1 MISKVKGEKSMPRT
15 QKPKGRSSAP
25 SGSSGAS
32 DPSGPSGPPGPSG
45 SAGISLADEPGFLL
59 SQVAAHSAS
68 GFAKRLEPLGFKPAY
83 FGILRVIETF
93 DGQSQQALGEKLG
106 MFASRLVGLLDEM
119 EKLGLVERRNSP
131 SDRRTYALF
140 LTAVGK
146 EAVAQVTRVSMQ
158 YQDALEPH
166 ERELLVQF
174 LQRIATEQGLT
185 AGVHPNL
192 HK

>member
-1 MISKVKGEKSMPRT
+1 M
-15 QKPKGRSSAP
+15 
-25 SGSSGAS
+25 
-32 DPSGPSGPPGPSG
+32 
-45 SAGISLADEPGFLL
+45 
-59 SQVAAHSAS
+59 AAHSAS

-93 DGQSQQALGEKLG
+93 DGQSQQALGERLG

-146 EAVAQVTRVSMQ
+146 EAVAQVTRLSMQ
-158 YQDALEPH
+158 YQDEVFAALEPH

-192 HK
+192 QK

>member
-1 MISKVKGEKSMPRT
+1 MPRA
-15 QKPKGRSSAP
+15 PKSN
-25 SGSSGAS
+25 
-32 DPSGPSGPPGPSG
+32 
-45 SAGISLADEPGFLL
+45 GINLADEPGFLL

-83 FGILRVIETF
+83 FGILRIIEKF
-93 DGQSQQALGEKLG
+93 DGLSQQALGEKLG

-146 EAVAQVTRVSMQ
+146 EAVTQLTLVSRQ
-158 YQDALEPH
+158 HQDKVFAALEPH
-166 ERELLVQF
+166 ERELLTKF

-185 AGVHPNL
+185 AGVHPDL
-192 HK
+192 QK